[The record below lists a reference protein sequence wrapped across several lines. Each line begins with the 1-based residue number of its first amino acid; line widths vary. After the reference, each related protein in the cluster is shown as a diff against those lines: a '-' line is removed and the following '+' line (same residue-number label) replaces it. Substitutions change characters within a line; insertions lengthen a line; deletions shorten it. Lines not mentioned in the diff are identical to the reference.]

1 MNANPH
7 FDIVTLFVTEVIVC
21 SIFSMVLYV
30 LARRFRDVRGTM
42 RLAQGFLLGVIAT
55 FFFLLRPFVPLPV
68 SVIFGNGLIGVAY
81 LMFYVGGA
89 ELLGVRPRLRLPII
103 VTALSIVLLA
113 YFSTVYNL
121 ITTRTIIVA
130 VTGVLLPINL
140 LTDLVRHNRRS
151 VVVRSLIAFVVL
163 CMVSD
168 AIRAVATAIYGVPD
182 NIFQDSFAQALHL
195 LVALFAACGLGIFSM
210 ALVAREITA
219 SIERSAR
226 RDPLTGTLNRR
237 GIEEL
242 LAIEVERARRT
253 RVPLSLALL
262 DIDHFKIFNDTG
274 GHAAGDDVLRNVVAA
289 ISHHLRPFDTCGRMG
304 GDEFLILLPGST
316 ALDMSGI
323 CDRILREMASLP
335 PHPAA
340 GIAPTLSIG
349 FTEADIFDTVVD
361 VLGRADRALYA
372 AKHQGRNRAQME
384 LAPIQ
389 ALPPETPTTAIPGK
403 RFRLRRATSTAQDS
417 RS

>member
-1 MNANPH
+1 MKTSPH

-42 RLAQGFLLGVIAT
+42 RLAQGFLLGVVAT
-55 FFFLLRPFVPLPV
+55 LFFLLRPFMPLPV

-89 ELLGVRPRLRLPII
+89 ELLGVRPRLRLPVI
-103 VTALSIVLLA
+103 VAALSVILLA

-121 ITTRTIIVA
+121 IATRTIIVA
-130 VTGVLLPINL
+130 ISGILLPINL

-168 AIRAVATAIYGVPD
+168 AVRAVATAIYGVPD
-182 NIFQDSFAQALHL
+182 NIFQDSFAQSLHL

-237 GIEEL
+237 GVEEL

-274 GHAAGDDVLRNVVAA
+274 GHAAGDEVLRNVVAA

-323 CDRILREMASLP
+323 CSRILREMASLP

-340 GIAPTLSIG
+340 GISPTLSIG
-349 FTEADIFDTVVD
+349 FTETDTFDTVVD
-361 VLGRADRALYA
+361 ILARADRALYA
-372 AKHQGRNRAQME
+372 AKKQGRNCAQME

-389 ALPPETPTTAIPGK
+389 TLPPETPATANPGR
-403 RFRLRRATSTAQDS
+403 RFRLRRAASSVRDS
-417 RS
+417 RP